1 VIFFPNKLLGTLK
14 IGLFFGSF
22 NPIHIGHLIIA
33 NVMQDQT
40 DLDEVWF
47 VVSPQNPFKK
57 QKSLLHEFDR
67 LKMVELA
74 IADHFY
80 FRASDVEFHMPRP
93 SYTID
98 TLTYLSE
105 KHPQHEFKVM
115 IGGDNLTHFH
125 KWKNYEQILLHY
137 GLYIYPRPG
146 QQKEFDHPNVR
157 FVEAPL
163 MDISATF
170 IRETIKNG
178 HSVKYLLPRN
188 VEEYILGKKLFL

>member
-1 VIFFPNKLLGTLK
+1 MK

-33 NVMQDQT
+33 NIMQDQT

-57 QKSLLHEFDR
+57 QQSLLHEFDR
-67 LKMVELA
+67 LRMVELA
-74 IADHFY
+74 IADHFH
-80 FRASDVEFHMPRP
+80 FRATDVEFHMPRP

-98 TLTYLSE
+98 TLTLLSE
-105 KHPQHEFKVM
+105 KFPQHTFKLIV
-115 IGGDNLTHFH
+115 GGDNLTHFH
-125 KWKNYEQILLHY
+125 KWKNHEVILAEY
-137 GLYIYPRPG
+137 GLYVYPRPG
-146 QQKEFDHPNVR
+146 VSPSLDHPNIH

-170 IRETIKNG
+170 IRNAVKTG
-178 HSVKYLLPRN
+178 HSVKYLLPDA
-188 VEEYILGKKLFL
+188 VEGYIRDRKLFI